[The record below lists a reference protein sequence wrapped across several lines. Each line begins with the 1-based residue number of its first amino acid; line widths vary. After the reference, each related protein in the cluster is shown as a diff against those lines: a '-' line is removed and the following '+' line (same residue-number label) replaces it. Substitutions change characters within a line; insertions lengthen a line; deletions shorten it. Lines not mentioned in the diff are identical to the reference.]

1 MIIAEAMRFSY
12 QKLIVD
18 RIIFRD
24 WMLFVTMFSSFP
36 KIQFQKERLNQ
47 SISCQITFA
56 FKMVKDE
63 MRRKTSEH
71 SCDILPPVSNK
82 NILQPPLMLVGFFL
96 HKPKPDKAQE
106 GVEGLRYE
114 DPLSDHLSFGE

>member
-1 MIIAEAMRFSY
+1 MRFSY

-56 FKMVKDE
+56 FKMVKNE
-63 MRRKTSEH
+63 MRRK
-71 SCDILPPVSNK
+71 IRA
-82 NILQPPLMLVGFFL
+82 FL
-96 HKPKPDKAQE
+96 
-106 GVEGLRYE
+106 
-114 DPLSDHLSFGE
+114 